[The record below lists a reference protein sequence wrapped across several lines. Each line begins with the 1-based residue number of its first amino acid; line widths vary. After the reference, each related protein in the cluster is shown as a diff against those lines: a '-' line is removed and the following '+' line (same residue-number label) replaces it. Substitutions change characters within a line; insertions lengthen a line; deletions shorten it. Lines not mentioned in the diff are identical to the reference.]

1 MRHRNGIITA
11 VMASG
16 LGLVLAGCAANPET
30 VAQAPDPS
38 GPGSA
43 GKAAQCF
50 YVDDVRSY
58 FTPNDDVMVVETY
71 RKQNYALTIAPA
83 CIGLDNAGRIGL
95 RSRGGLS
102 RVCGPF
108 DAEVLYAEFGDNRLR
123 RCNITDVRAVTQAE
137 SDVLTG
143 ADKAKKRK
151 ADKKLAKEAAAA
163 EPK

>member
-1 MRHRNGIITA
+1 MRHRNGIIA
-11 VMASG
+11 AAMVSG
-16 LGLVLAGCAANPET
+16 LGLVVAGCAANPET

-38 GPGSA
+38 G
-43 GKAAQCF
+43 KDAQCF

-58 FTPNDDVMVVETY
+58 FTPNDDVMVVETH

-83 CIGLDNAGRIGL
+83 CMGLDNAGRIGL

-108 DAEVLYAEFGDNRLR
+108 DAEVLYAEFGDNRLK

-151 ADKKLAKEAAAA
+151 ADKKLAKEAAATA

>member
-1 MRHRNGIITA
+1 MRHRNGIIA
-11 VMASG
+11 AAMVSG
-16 LGLVLAGCAANPET
+16 LGLVVAGCAANPET
-30 VAQAPDPS
+30 VAQASDPS
-38 GPGSA
+38 G
-43 GKAAQCF
+43 KDAQCF

-58 FTPNDDVMVVETY
+58 FTPNDDVMVVETH

-83 CIGLDNAGRIGL
+83 CMGLDNAGRIGL
-95 RSRGGLS
+95 RSRSGMT

-108 DAEVLYAEFGDNRLR
+108 DAEVLYTEFGDNRLK

-151 ADKKLAKEAAAA
+151 ADKKLAKEAAATA